1 MPMTDTGCAECNR
14 RELAV
19 HVAKVDLESAER
31 SIRALQDQVKALKAR
46 LEKKKGKGQ
55 DDEQTCSDHAT
66 PWDLEIKPQ

>member
-1 MPMTDTGCAECNR
+1 MIPDTGCAECNR

-31 SIRALQDQVKALKAR
+31 SIRALQEQVKALKAR

-55 DDEQTCSDHAT
+55 DEPVSDSLVGSDDERS
-66 PWDLEIKPQ
+66 